1 LNIAGN
7 RHGWHEPED
16 HPLRQYVRRIGW
28 SEDKAM
34 NALQEHGIISDNS
47 ITIDDVGNYA
57 RAMMWLHERI
67 KRKEL

>member
-1 LNIAGN
+1 
-7 RHGWHEPED
+7 
-16 HPLRQYVRRIGW
+16 
-28 SEDKAM
+28 M